1 MIIIQQGELVLIDR
15 ILTGDLLIDGD
26 KIVAID
32 EHLSVPEGLKFL
44 MQKVAMCSLDLLDPH
59 THFQMTNA
67 LASTADDF
75 DSGTKAAILGGT
87 TSIINFASLED
98 GSLCKGL
105 EVHKERAL
113 GHCSCDYKF
122 HMELVE
128 MNEEVSHEIPKVVE
142 AGVSSFK
149 V

>member
-1 MIIIQQGELVLIDR
+1 MIIIQQGDLVLNDR

-32 EHLSVPEGLKFL
+32 EHVPVPEGA
-44 MQKVAMCSLDLLDPH
+44 KVIDAKGCYVFPGFIDPH

-87 TSIINFASLED
+87 TSILSLI
-98 GSLCKGL
+98 
-105 EVHKERAL
+105 H
-113 GHCSCDYKF
+113 
-122 HMELVE
+122 
-128 MNEEVSHEIPKVVE
+128 I
-142 AGVSSFK
+142 
-149 V
+149 

>member
-1 MIIIQQGELVLIDR
+1 MIIIQQGDLVLTDR

-32 EHLSVPEGLKFL
+32 EHLSVPEGAEVINAKGCYVLPGFI
-44 MQKVAMCSLDLLDPH
+44 DPH

-87 TSIINFASLED
+87 TSIINFASPEE

-105 EVHKERAL
+105 EVHK
-113 GHCSCDYKF
+113 
-122 HMELVE
+122 
-128 MNEEVSHEIPKVVE
+128 
-142 AGVSSFK
+142 
-149 V
+149 